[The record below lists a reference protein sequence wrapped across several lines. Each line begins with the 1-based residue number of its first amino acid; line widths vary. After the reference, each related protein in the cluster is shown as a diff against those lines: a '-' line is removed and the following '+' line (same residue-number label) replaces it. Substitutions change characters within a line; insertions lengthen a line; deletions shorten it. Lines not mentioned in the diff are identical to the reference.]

1 MASVIRRIRRTNKKA
16 AKYRFTAT
24 LEELLIVGSEKWKPS
39 TVTVSFMHRRR
50 KISSKERK
58 WEESFSNPDQTVIM
72 WPEQAAEHIDILT
85 TLYKS
90 QHEDQYDDKEWTI
103 VVEEVTSK
111 GRRRPIAAVSLNI
124 RLFIMDFPE
133 QKSELKL
140 KLRPLT
146 PQLKQCN
153 LVLLLSSQL
162 LKEGFKDDVSLAST
176 VSQNGRDSREQSV
189 CDALNASEEQV
200 DHGDAK
206 KELALVAN
214 TIQSQSWS
222 SDSKNVSKPAPIAL
236 EESDIRS
243 TPEIQS
249 QAAAAKTESFTE
261 EVKTVQEQ
269 RKESETSAG
278 HISAGGVRPHWRV
291 SSEEKTTKEQ
301 EISAPKPTLS
311 FFEVGEDSRPVQVTP
326 PQLLISQAASP
337 KAKGKSHSPRAPSR
351 ERAPERVE
359 GEALLAWAQR
369 VTSGY
374 HGVKVNDFTKSWR
387 SGLALNALLHSYRPD
402 LAGDYDVLDFSETM
416 NGRKAN
422 VKKALVVARAMGI
435 NDIPDENDIL
445 TPDSKIIKLLLE
457 RLRRVLEG
465 TTDLPTPISSS
476 DHRISQLYHISEAEK
491 KVIEEINKI
500 KEQREADSAVDYSNV
515 KDHVEGVQYG
525 GRGKQVDSLTVDH
538 NGEQWSDDQG
548 DALERDVSFRD
559 HDVSVTMV
567 TPTLPTFRSS
577 GRSTSPTKKEELRK
591 KARQMLENPSA
602 AVLTTGTSQD
612 DEKRRQEA
620 RRLIEEAVTDGTTY
634 VLGSAEASTSSSNLQ
649 RSYHRSH
656 TSINGSNSD
665 LRKIELVRPAITI
678 HTFKKRDPS
687 PILQRK
693 QYDATPVISGTG
705 RSNQMANDRLKPRGG
720 GPVPSAFDR
729 VKRFGSMRSQ
739 ELKEAMAQF
748 GRQYGVETTTSGS
761 QASVNATPTRK
772 VVSQWEKDVDDVE
785 RTTLEQQRIQERLGD
800 VTAQANAIQAK
811 IRETEQGSSEEQ
823 TLLETYMNLTNEKN
837 HLVGRQEYFNI
848 IENIREASRNIADLN
863 QQLDDM
869 TKSTPDDYFKTP
881 EEKDR
886 TDALMESYMSAIQKK
901 DDLIQKLFAT
911 EEQLLEDEHRLKSL
925 TLERASNFVRGHD
938 EPLTASRRIM
948 TWLRG

>member
-634 VLGSAEASTSSSNLQ
+634 VLGS
-649 RSYHRSH
+649 
-656 TSINGSNSD
+656 D
-665 LRKIELVRPAITI
+665 
-678 HTFKKRDPS
+678 
-687 PILQRK
+687 
-693 QYDATPVISGTG
+693 DATPVISGTG

>member
-85 TLYKS
+85 TLYRS
-90 QHEDQYDDKEWTI
+90 QQDDQYDDKEWTI

-111 GRRRPIAAVSLNI
+111 GRRKPIAAVPLNI
-124 RLFIMDFPE
+124 RLFIMDFPD

-146 PQLKQCN
+146 PHLKQCN

-176 VSQNGRDSREQSV
+176 VSHNDRDSREQSV
-189 CDALNASEEQV
+189 CDVLNASEEQV

-206 KELALVAN
+206 QELSRVAH

-222 SDSKNVSKPAPIAL
+222 PDTKKVPKAAPIAV
-236 EESDIRS
+236 EEMAQSDTRGS
-243 TPEIQS
+243 SGEPEGAGAKISPSVDEKHAIQGN
-249 QAAAAKTESFTE
+249 
-261 EVKTVQEQ
+261 
-269 RKESETSAG
+269 RKESDSLPG
-278 HISAGGVRPHWRV
+278 HVSLDSVRPHWRV
-291 SSEEKTTKEQ
+291 SSEEKASKEQ
-301 EISAPKPTLS
+301 SPPTKPTLS
-311 FFEVGEDSRPVQVTP
+311 FFEVDENSRPVQVTP
-326 PQLLISQAASP
+326 PQQLITQASSP
-337 KAKGKSHSPRAPSR
+337 KTIGRSHSPRAPSR

-359 GEALLAWAQR
+359 GEALLAWTQR

-387 SGLALNALLHSYRPD
+387 SGLALNALLHAYRPD
-402 LAGDYDVLDFSETM
+402 LVGDYDALDFSETM

-422 VKKALVVARAMGI
+422 VKKALLVARAMGV

-445 TPDSKIIKLLLE
+445 TPDSKVIRLLLE

-491 KVIEEINKI
+491 KVIDEINKI

-515 KDHVEGVQYG
+515 KDNGAHLDEASGIPPT
-525 GRGKQVDSLTVDH
+525 GKQVDDSSGD
-538 NGEQWSDDQG
+538 QWSDDQA

-602 AVLTTGTSQD
+602 AAFSTGNSQD

-620 RRLIEEAVTDGTTY
+620 RRLIEDAVTDGATY
-634 VLGSAEASTSSSNLQ
+634 IVGSAEASTSSSNLQ
-649 RSYHRSH
+649 RSVYRSH

-665 LRKIELVRPAITI
+665 LRKIELVRPAISI

-687 PILQRK
+687 PVLQRK
-693 QYDATPVISGTG
+693 QYDAASGVG
-705 RSNQMANDRLKPRGG
+705 RLTVGDRLTPRGG
-720 GPVPSAFDR
+720 GAAPSAFDR

-748 GRQYGVETTTSGS
+748 GRQYG
-761 QASVNATPTRK
+761 
-772 VVSQWEKDVDDVE
+772 
-785 RTTLEQQRIQERLGD
+785 
-800 VTAQANAIQAK
+800 
-811 IRETEQGSSEEQ
+811 
-823 TLLETYMNLTNEKN
+823 
-837 HLVGRQEYFNI
+837 
-848 IENIREASRNIADLN
+848 
-863 QQLDDM
+863 
-869 TKSTPDDYFKTP
+869 
-881 EEKDR
+881 
-886 TDALMESYMSAIQKK
+886 
-901 DDLIQKLFAT
+901 
-911 EEQLLEDEHRLKSL
+911 
-925 TLERASNFVRGHD
+925 
-938 EPLTASRRIM
+938 
-948 TWLRG
+948 

>member
-1 MASVIRRIRRTNKKA
+1 MSAPLLAQTRPKYHSSSAKGGDSSTPSVIELYCRSGMASVIRRIRRTNKKA

-90 QHEDQYDDKEWTI
+90 QHDDQFDDKEWTI

-111 GRRRPIAAVSLNI
+111 GRRRPIAAVPLNI
-124 RLFIMDFPE
+124 RLFIMDFAD

-140 KLRPLT
+140 KLRPLI

-153 LVLLLSSQL
+153 LMLLLSSQL

-176 VSQNGRDSREQSV
+176 VSHNGRDSREQSV

-206 KELALVAN
+206 KELALVVN

-222 SDSKNVSKPAPIAL
+222 SDTKKVPKTAPIAV
-236 EESDIRS
+236 EEAEQSDNRS
-243 TPEIQS
+243 TPGIQQ
-249 QAAAAKTESFTE
+249 QAAGSKTDSFTG
-261 EVKTVQEQ
+261 EVNVVQPQ
-269 RKESETSAG
+269 RQESESSAG
-278 HISAGGVRPHWRV
+278 HDTAGGVRPHWRV
-291 SSEEKTTKEQ
+291 SSEEKASKER
-301 EISAPKPTLS
+301 ETSSTKPTLS
-311 FFEVGEDSRPVQVTP
+311 FFEVDENSHPVQVTP
-326 PQLLISQAASP
+326 PQLIIGQTPSP
-337 KAKGKSHSPRAPSR
+337 KTIGRSHSPRVPSR

-402 LAGDYDVLDFSETM
+402 LAGDYDALDFSETM
-416 NGRKAN
+416 NGRKTN
-422 VKKALVVARAMGI
+422 VKKCC
-435 NDIPDENDIL
+435 
-445 TPDSKIIKLLLE
+445 S
-457 RLRRVLEG
+457 LRRVLEG

-491 KVIEEINKI
+491 KVIDEINKI

-515 KDHVEGVQYG
+515 QDHGGQYD
-525 GRGKQVDSLTVDH
+525 GRSRVPATGKQVDSSVADQSSD
-538 NGEQWSDDQG
+538 QWSDDQG

-567 TPTLPTFRSS
+567 TPALPTFRSS
-577 GRSTSPTKKEELRK
+577 VCSFCHATILTFTSAKGRSTSPTKKEELRK

-602 AVLTTGTSQD
+602 AAFSTGISQD
-612 DEKRRQEA
+612 DGKRRQEA
-620 RRLIEEAVTDGTTY
+620 RRLIEEAVTDGATY
-634 VLGSAEASTSSSNLQ
+634 IVGSAEASTSSSNLQ
-649 RSYHRSH
+649 RSAYRSN

-665 LRKIELVRPAITI
+665 LRKIELVRPAISI

-687 PILQRK
+687 PVLQRK
-693 QYDATPVISGTG
+693 QYDAIPGQG
-705 RSNQMANDRLKPRGG
+705 RPAQMANDRLK
-720 GPVPSAFDR
+720 
-729 VKRFGSMRSQ
+729 
-739 ELKEAMAQF
+739 
-748 GRQYGVETTTSGS
+748 
-761 QASVNATPTRK
+761 
-772 VVSQWEKDVDDVE
+772 
-785 RTTLEQQRIQERLGD
+785 
-800 VTAQANAIQAK
+800 
-811 IRETEQGSSEEQ
+811 
-823 TLLETYMNLTNEKN
+823 
-837 HLVGRQEYFNI
+837 
-848 IENIREASRNIADLN
+848 
-863 QQLDDM
+863 
-869 TKSTPDDYFKTP
+869 
-881 EEKDR
+881 
-886 TDALMESYMSAIQKK
+886 
-901 DDLIQKLFAT
+901 
-911 EEQLLEDEHRLKSL
+911 
-925 TLERASNFVRGHD
+925 
-938 EPLTASRRIM
+938 
-948 TWLRG
+948 

>member
-1 MASVIRRIRRTNKKA
+1 
-16 AKYRFTAT
+16 
-24 LEELLIVGSEKWKPS
+24 
-39 TVTVSFMHRRR
+39 
-50 KISSKERK
+50 
-58 WEESFSNPDQTVIM
+58 M

-124 RLFIMDFPE
+124 RLFIMDFP
-133 QKSELKL
+133 QYCCFQVNCSRKDSVKKS
-140 KLRPLT
+140 
-146 PQLKQCN
+146 
-153 LVLLLSSQL
+153 LSS
-162 LKEGFKDDVSLAST
+162 KDDVSLAST

-222 SDSKNVSKPAPIAL
+222 SDTKTVSKPAPIAL

-269 RKESETSAG
+269 RKVEIQESEPSAG

-337 KAKGKSHSPRAPSR
+337 KAKG
-351 ERAPERVE
+351 
-359 GEALLAWAQR
+359 
-369 VTSGY
+369 
-374 HGVKVNDFTKSWR
+374 
-387 SGLALNALLHSYRPD
+387 
-402 LAGDYDVLDFSETM
+402 
-416 NGRKAN
+416 
-422 VKKALVVARAMGI
+422 
-435 NDIPDENDIL
+435 
-445 TPDSKIIKLLLE
+445 
-457 RLRRVLEG
+457 LRRVLEG

-515 KDHVEGVQYG
+515 KDHVEGAQYG
-525 GRGKQVDSLTVDH
+525 GRGKQVDSLTADH

-634 VLGSAEASTSSSNLQ
+634 MLGS
-649 RSYHRSH
+649 
-656 TSINGSNSD
+656 
-665 LRKIELVRPAITI
+665 ELVRPAITI